1 MSNGAVSGINAV
13 FQKNDISCLHI
24 AAAMGGVFGFFMGS
38 FSQMS
43 TPMMNASGP
52 IVEPGKASVG
62 SEVAEMQCV

>member
-1 MSNGAVSGINAV
+1 
-13 FQKNDISCLHI
+13 
-24 AAAMGGVFGFFMGS
+24 MGGVFGFFMGS

-62 SEVAEMQCV
+62 SEVVEMQCV